1 MIFLLKVEN
10 IYFST
15 LSNIFFFLTWK
26 IHAQSNNRE
35 LSGCMHAKLILSCP
49 TLCDPMGYSPPGS
62 SVPGLLQARVL
73 EWVAMPS
80 SRGSS

>member
-15 LSNIFFFLTWK
+15 LSTIFSFFKTWK

-35 LSGCMHAKLILSCP
+35 LSGCMHAKSIQSCP
-49 TLCDPMGYSPPGS
+49 TLCDPMNCSPPGS
-62 SVPGLLQARVL
+62 SVHGLL
-73 EWVAMPS
+73 
-80 SRGSS
+80 